1 MKTLLILST
10 LLIALIIAPY
20 NRIVK
25 ATDSAIIADQT
36 DPSPA
41 IPELFFEKE
50 VSELVSLGSIAAANQ
65 GPYMISGYRHRECP
79 GSIALLPLYRNA
91 EGSQILRKLVSDQQ
105 QAERIRYGV
114 LFKGSVHRDFP
125 QFAFAL
131 EKLSRGLQQLPP
143 GTTDKPI
150 KILAFAEQGQC
161 QLAEKLARY
170 TF

>member
-10 LLIALIIAPY
+10 VLIALIIAPY

-25 ATDSAIIADQT
+25 ATDSALVADQT
-36 DPSPA
+36 NLSVV
-41 IPELFFEKE
+41 IPELFSEKA
-50 VSELVSLGSIAAANQ
+50 VSELISLGSVAAANQ
-65 GPYMISGYRHRECP
+65 GPYRISGYRHRECP

-105 QAERIRYGV
+105 QAEQLRYGV
-114 LFKGSVHRDFP
+114 LFRGRVHQDFP

-131 EKLSRGLQQLPP
+131 EKLSRGLKQLPP

-150 KILAFAEQGQC
+150 KILAFAEQGHC